1 MIVGVDVGGTFI
13 KSAILDESG
22 FILKKGRV
30 ETDADGGPERVIAN
44 IVKSIECVWSAE
56 VKAIGIGMPGLV
68 DMETGIVRI
77 PPNFKDWYEVN
88 LADAIRKKFIVDV
101 YIGNDANNYALGE
114 WRFGAGKGYKNLIV
128 LTLGTGIGGALI
140 LDGKL
145 YTGSR
150 FAAGELGHMS
160 IEIEGPQCNCGNRGC
175 LESFVGTNYFL
186 RRANLLLKKDFK
198 LVEEVY
204 NLALEGNVVAREL
217 FDEFGRYLGVAITN
231 YIHIFDPDVI
241 ILGGG
246 VSKSFDLFKK
256 SMFDEIDKRVMK
268 IPGRKNLVLTATL
281 EDDAG
286 ILGSFYLAKNHG
298 RV

>member
-22 FILKKGRV
+22 AILKRGRV
-30 ETDADGGPERVIAN
+30 ETNADRGPDRVIAN
-44 IVKSIECVWSAE
+44 IIKSIEYVWSDD

-88 LADAIRKKFIVDV
+88 LAEAIREKFIVDV

-160 IEIEGPQCNCGNRGC
+160 IEIDGPQCNCGNRGC
-175 LESFVGTNYFL
+175 LESFIGTNYFL
-186 RRANLLLKKDFK
+186 RRANLLLKREFK

-204 NLALEGNVVAREL
+204 NLALEGNKVAKEL
-217 FDEFGRYLGVAITN
+217 FNEFGRYLGVAITN

-246 VSKSFDLFKK
+246 VSKSFELFKK
-256 SMFDEIDKRVMK
+256 SMFDEIEKRVMK
-268 IPGRKNLVLTATL
+268 IPGRENLVLTATL

-286 ILGSFYLAKNHG
+286 ILGSFYLAKSHG

>member
-22 FILKKGRV
+22 VILKRGRV
-30 ETDADGGPERVIAN
+30 KTDADLGPDRVISN
-44 IVKSIECVWSAE
+44 IIRSIDYVWSPY

-68 DMETGIVRI
+68 DMKTGIVRI

-88 LADAIRKKFIVDV
+88 LAEAIREKFATDV

-114 WRFGAGKGYKNLIV
+114 WKFGAGKGYKNLIV

>member
-1 MIVGVDVGGTFI
+1 MIIGVDVGGTFI

-22 FILKKGRV
+22 VILKRGRV
-30 ETDADGGPERVIAN
+30 ETDADGGPERVVAN
-44 IVKSIECVWSAE
+44 IVKSIEYLWSAN
-56 VKAIGIGMPGLV
+56 VKSIGIGMPGLV
-68 DMETGIVRI
+68 NMETGVVRI
-77 PPNFKDWYEVN
+77 PPNFRGWDEVN
-88 LADAIRKKFIVDV
+88 LVKAIQEKFLVDV
-101 YIGNDANNYALGE
+101 FIGNDANNYALGE
-114 WRFGAGKGYKNLIV
+114 WRFGAGKGYKNLVV

-160 IEIEGPQCNCGNRGC
+160 IEIDGPQCNCGNRGC
-175 LESFVGTNYFL
+175 LESFIGTNYFL
-186 RRANLLLKKDFK
+186 RRASLLLKKDFK
-198 LVEEVY
+198 LVKEVY
-204 NLALEGNVVAREL
+204 NLALEGNEFAIAL
-217 FDEFGRYLGVAITN
+217 FNEFGRYLGVAIAN

-246 VSKSFDLFKK
+246 VAKSFDLFKK
-256 SMFDEIDKRVMK
+256 SMFVEIEKRVMK
-268 IPGRKNLVLTATL
+268 IPGRENLVLSAHL

-286 ILGSFYLAKNHG
+286 ILGSFYLAKSHG

>member
-13 KSAILDESG
+13 KSAVLDESG
-22 FILKKGRV
+22 VILKRGRV
-30 ETDADGGPERVIAN
+30 NTQADGGPDRVVNN
-44 IVKSIECVWSAE
+44 IIKSIEYVWSID
-56 VKAIGIGMPGLV
+56 VSSIGIGMPGLV
-68 DMETGIVRI
+68 DMDSGVVRI
-77 PPNFKDWYEVN
+77 PPNFEGWDEVN
-88 LADAIRKKFIVDV
+88 LAEAIRRKFLVDV
-101 YIGNDANNYALGE
+101 FVGNDANNYALGE
-114 WRFGAGKGYKNLIV
+114 WQFGAGRGYKNLIV

-150 FAAGELGHMS
+150 FAAGELGHMT
-160 IEIEGPQCNCGNRGC
+160 IEIDGPQCNCGNRGC
-175 LESFVGTNYFL
+175 LESFIGTNYFL
-186 RRANLLLKKDFK
+186 RRANLLLRKNFA

-204 NLALEGNVVAREL
+204 DLALEGNKIALEL
-217 FDEFGRYLGVAITN
+217 FNEFGRYLGIAITN

-246 VSKSFDLFKK
+246 VSKSFDLFKE
-256 SMFDEIDKRVMK
+256 SMFKEIDKRVMK
-268 IPGRKNLVLTATL
+268 IPGRENLVLTASL